1 MSAIPGYGILKKWSK
16 LLIVD
21 DNYRRIG
28 LYKIKSMR
36 YLHKFGIDSGP
47 ASVAEMRGKQYIFPA
62 QTKLESNPISIVG
75 AAIVIFDVE
84 T

>member
-1 MSAIPGYGILKKWSK
+1 
-16 LLIVD
+16 
-21 DNYRRIG
+21 
-28 LYKIKSMR
+28 MR
-36 YLHKFGIDSGP
+36 YLHKFGIDSGS